1 MSTLHHD
8 PTTKQQIKDA
18 LYDLLYTPIQTKF
31 QKQLDQLIIRNT
43 ILGKYTH
50 KSFTYRGMFY
60 SCDPTPAPRKTNQL
74 VPELQDEMNAYLVE
88 LDTLNKTELPY
99 VLGYINQVLN
109 SSDNLPDY
117 LKLLPESVH
126 SAIHPLISSCPSH
139 TNKLPDTEVQD
150 IRTKNQKGF
159 NLMLQ
164 RMTLNLLV

>member
-1 MSTLHHD
+1 
-8 PTTKQQIKDA
+8 
-18 LYDLLYTPIQTKF
+18 
-31 QKQLDQLIIRNT
+31 
-43 ILGKYTH
+43 
-50 KSFTYRGMFY
+50 
-60 SCDPTPAPRKTNQL
+60 
-74 VPELQDEMNAYLVE
+74 MNAYLVE

-109 SSDNLPDY
+109 SSDTLSDY

-126 SAIHPLISSCPSH
+126 SAIHPLIGSCPSH